1 MPDGTLTVL
10 YAEDHKIVADAVK
23 ETLEEE
29 GLRVVLCSDGAVA
42 LQRIAGDARY
52 DLLVLDNHLPNVN
65 GLELVRYTRQ
75 LPHRKT
81 IPIIMLSADECPNE
95 AYRNG
100 VNVFLKKPEGV
111 KLLVKFVNQLLARL

>member
-29 GLRVVLCSDGAVA
+29 GLKVVLCSDGAVA
-42 LQRIAGDARY
+42 LRRISGNARY
-52 DLLVLDNHLPNVN
+52 DLFIVDNHLPNIN
-65 GLELVRYTRQ
+65 GIELIRHTRQ
-75 LPHRKT
+75 LSHRQS
-81 IPIIMLSADECPNE
+81 IPIIMLSATDSHRE
-95 AYRNG
+95 AYQAG

-111 KLLVKFVNQLLARL
+111 KKLVESVNQLIK